1 MSHFQLEMKD
11 YSVYLSLAFVPSI
24 LALLAFVSS
33 QRGINGRLNEGHTYI
48 DNIASYDHDTAAN
61 ITCHTTK

>member
-1 MSHFQLEMKD
+1 MN
-11 YSVYLSLAFVPSI
+11 VAFPIGDEGLCIVEP
-24 LALLAFVSS
+24 LLAFVSS